1 MNINSAEKQ
10 ENNQINLFLIQTY
23 WQYLSNV
30 FFIST
35 DLLFKGLLNLLQ
47 HHSLK
52 ASILQYS
59 VFFMVQLL
67 HPHMTSGKTI
77 ALTITTFDRKVMPLL
92 FIMLSMVVIDFLP
105 RSRCLLISW
114 MQSPSGDFGAQE
126 NNVWHCFHCFAIYSP
141 WSDGTRCHD
150 LSFLNVEL

>member
-23 WQYLSNV
+23 WQYLSNF

-77 ALTITTFDRKVMPLL
+77 ALTVMTFDRKVTSLL

-105 RSRCLLISW
+105 RSRRLLISW
-114 MQSPSGDFGAQE
+114 LQSPAVVFEPKKMQSALVP
-126 NNVWHCFHCFAIYSP
+126 HLFARK
-141 WSDGTRCHD
+141 WCHD